1 MRESK
6 ASLRAEGHKPRARE
20 APPPSSLPSPTN
32 LTHDRDLVDYA
43 PLEELME
50 GVDKQEQA
58 DVGADVP
65 DGPSS
70 NRLPE
75 ILISTPSSADTRDDG
90 AADDT
95 VEMSGPYDDSKR
107 QCDGLTKEA
116 SDCLTRLDR
125 VESALR
131 KHSAQFAATESLFDR
146 PSRAE
151 LATDVAVRPDE
162 RD

>member
-1 MRESK
+1 
-6 ASLRAEGHKPRARE
+6 
-20 APPPSSLPSPTN
+20 
-32 LTHDRDLVDYA
+32 
-43 PLEELME
+43 ME